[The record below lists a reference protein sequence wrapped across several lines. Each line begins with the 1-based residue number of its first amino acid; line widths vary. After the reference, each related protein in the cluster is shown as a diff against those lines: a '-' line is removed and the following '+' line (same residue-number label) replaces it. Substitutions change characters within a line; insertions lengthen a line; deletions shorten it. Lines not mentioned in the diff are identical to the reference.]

1 MATPRS
7 TQRFEFYSAQYGRF
21 GSDIASEI
29 RREVYGEDLGQQGW
43 RTLEEQAQIAELIAT
58 SSCDVLDIACGSGGP
73 SLALVACTGCRLTG
87 IDIEPAGIEYAQ
99 RLALERGLA
108 DRATFATVDCSKRLP
123 FEDQSFDFV
132 VCIDAVSHLSE
143 RFAAL
148 SDWGRVLRPGGRLLF
163 TDSAVLTGPVSIDE
177 LATRASVGLFL
188 YVPPGVNES
197 ALATAGLVLKRC
209 EDRTRAAA
217 DIASKQY
224 AARESR
230 SSALM
235 TTEGSEW
242 YSQRQRFLA
251 MTAELASSGRL
262 SRYFYIA
269 EKPAVP
275 STS

>member
-1 MATPRS
+1 
-7 TQRFEFYSAQYGRF
+7 
-21 GSDIASEI
+21 
-29 RREVYGEDLGQQGW
+29 
-43 RTLEEQAQIAELIAT
+43 
-58 SSCDVLDIACGSGGP
+58 
-73 SLALVACTGCRLTG
+73 
-87 IDIEPAGIEYAQ
+87 
-99 RLALERGLA
+99 
-108 DRATFATVDCSKRLP
+108 
-123 FEDQSFDFV
+123 
-132 VCIDAVSHLSE
+132 
-143 RFAAL
+143 
-148 SDWGRVLRPGGRLLF
+148 
-163 TDSAVLTGPVSIDE
+163 
-177 LATRASVGLFL
+177 
-188 YVPPGVNES
+188 VNES